1 MDDPTTNEPVAAV
14 EQAVS
19 DLENAESNGKS
30 LLAKIAACA
39 QEVVDRHS
47 GNKQP
52 MATAS
57 DLHTALLDIL
67 NMCKEV

>member
-1 MDDPTTNEPVAAV
+1 MEPTNEPAADV

-19 DLENAESNGKS
+19 DLENAENNGKA
-30 LLAKIAACA
+30 LLAKIAGRA

-47 GNKQP
+47 GNTQP
-52 MATAS
+52 MATVS